1 MGERMRGLSVMQPWA
16 SAIAYG
22 KKTVENR
29 TWGAPEWITGQAI
42 AVHASRGVDWD
53 ATAAAW
59 IAAGLTPYDGTAK
72 HKAWTASL
80 TLGAVVAVA
89 RVTGSCVP
97 WKCGG
102 ECSPW
107 AVKGQDHWQLAD
119 VRPLA
124 DPVPCR
130 GMLGLWRLPD
140 DVEQAVR
147 AQLGEDKSR

>member
-1 MGERMRGLSVMQPWA
+1 MGERMRGLTVMQPWA
-16 SAIAYG
+16 SAIASG

-29 TWGAPEWITGQAI
+29 TWGVPGYVTGKTIAI
-42 AVHASRGVDWD
+42 HAGRSVDWD

-59 IAAGLTPYDGTAK
+59 IAAGLVPYDGSATYP
-72 HKAWTASL
+72 WTSGL
-80 TLGAVVAVA
+80 TLGAVIAVA

-97 WKCGG
+97 WECSG

-107 AVKGQDHWQLAD
+107 AVKGQDHWLLAD
-119 VRPLA
+119 VRPLP

-140 DVEQAVR
+140 DVEKSVR
-147 AQLGEDKSR
+147 EQLGEDEGHG